1 MPHLCPTGIHSH
13 LPAPPSSIIKVQGYE
28 NQLQN
33 APRAALCRTL
43 GCVSRAR
50 NPLASTPGRSPRGV
64 GSSREQFTPARC
76 HRVITRKEEPSA
88 RKNLEADKQLRAVCK
103 TEQRKVSVQQTS
115 AETLGQQQ
123 KPGRGGG
130 GGAVVS
136 TEVGVTEIMSQVE
149 KVTLQWGPRG
159 SGSSN

>member
-64 GSSREQFTPARC
+64 RSSREQFTPARC

-123 KPGRGGG
+123 KRWGSSRSRGGAGVG
-130 GGAVVS
+130 GRWFPQKWG
-136 TEVGVTEIMSQVE
+136 SQ
-149 KVTLQWGPRG
+149 KSCLRWKK
-159 SGSSN
+159 